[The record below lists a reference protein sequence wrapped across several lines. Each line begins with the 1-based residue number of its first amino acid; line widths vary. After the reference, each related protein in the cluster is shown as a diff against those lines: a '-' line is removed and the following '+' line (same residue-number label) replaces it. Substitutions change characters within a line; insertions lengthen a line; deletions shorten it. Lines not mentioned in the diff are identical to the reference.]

1 MSAPTAP
8 GSSGSFLQRFS
19 ALTPPQKHAFVASLL
34 GWTLDA
40 FDFFL
45 FIFSIDAIA
54 HDFGVLRSEVT
65 VATMLT
71 LAMRPL
77 GALVFGALAER
88 FGRRPLLMVNVVSY
102 SAFMLASAFAPNLST
117 LLWLRA
123 GFGFAMGGE
132 WGIASALTFETLP
145 PEGRGVFS
153 GLLQQGYVLGS
164 LFAGIV
170 VFIAFDTIG
179 WRGMFLVGATPALLV
194 WYVRRHVEES
204 PAYIAGTHKKRVGT
218 GELLRSLAQNWK
230 RLLYLVLLMACFN
243 AFSHGSQD
251 LYPVFLKAQRHFG
264 TRTVATLSIVGNVGA
279 LLGGVVFGALSDRI
293 GRRKA
298 IALAALFALP
308 MIPLWAFSVT
318 PVLCA
323 LGAFLVQVGV
333 QGAWGIVPAHLTEMS
348 PPKVRAL
355 LPGFAYQLGNFAMS
369 RLSPVQSHQ
378 AEIRGDDYATVMAVT
393 LAVVAV
399 VLAGVAMIGTEAK
412 DTALDT
418 A

>member
-1 MSAPTAP
+1 M
-8 GSSGSFLQRFS
+8 
-19 ALTPPQKHAFVASLL
+19 
-34 GWTLDA
+34 
-40 FDFFL
+40 
-45 FIFSIDAIA
+45 
-54 HDFGVLRSEVT
+54 
-65 VATMLT
+65 
-71 LAMRPL
+71 
-77 GALVFGALAER
+77 
-88 FGRRPLLMVNVVSY
+88 
-102 SAFMLASAFAPNLST
+102 
-117 LLWLRA
+117 
-123 GFGFAMGGE
+123 
-132 WGIASALTFETLP
+132 
-145 PEGRGVFS
+145 
-153 GLLQQGYVLGS
+153 
-164 LFAGIV
+164 
-170 VFIAFDTIG
+170 
-179 WRGMFLVGATPALLV
+179 
-194 WYVRRHVEES
+194 
-204 PAYIAGTHKKRVGT
+204 
-218 GELLRSLAQNWK
+218 LRSLAQHWK

-251 LYPVFLKAQRHFG
+251 LYPVFLKAQRHFA
-264 TRTVATLSIVGNVGA
+264 TRTVATLSIVGNIGA
-279 LLGGVVFGALSDRI
+279 LLGGIAFGALSDRI

-318 PVLCA
+318 PVFCA

-399 VLAGVAMIGTEAK
+399 VLAGVAMVGTEAK

>member
-1 MSAPTAP
+1 MSAALSP
-8 GSSGSFLQRFS
+8 GPSGFLQRFS
-19 ALTPPQKHAFVASLL
+19 ALTPPQKHAFTASLL

-54 HDFGVLRSEVT
+54 HDFGAKRSDVT

-164 LFAGIV
+164 LLAGIV

-204 PAYIAGTHKKRVGT
+204 PAFIAGTHKKRVGT

-251 LYPVFLKAQRHFG
+251 LYPVFLKAQRHFA
-264 TRTVATLSIVGNVGA
+264 TRTVATLSIVGNIGA
-279 LLGGVVFGALSDRI
+279 LLGGIAFGALSDRI

-318 PVLCA
+318 PVFCA

-399 VLAGVAMIGTEAK
+399 VLAGVAMAGTEAK

>member
-1 MSAPTAP
+1 MSSAP
-8 GSSGSFLQRFS
+8 SFVQRFA
-19 ALTPPQKHAFVASLL
+19 ALTPRQKHAFTASLL

-54 HDFGVLRSEVT
+54 HDFGALRSQVT
-65 VATMLT
+65 EATMLT
-71 LAMRPL
+71 LAMRPV

-102 SAFMLASAFAPNLST
+102 SAFMLASAFAPSLT
-117 LLWLRA
+117 VLLWLRA

-145 PEGRGVFS
+145 AEGRGVFS

-164 LFAGIV
+164 LLAGIV
-170 VFIAFDTIG
+170 VFIAFDALG
-179 WRGMFLVGATPALLV
+179 WRGMFLIGATPALLV

-204 PAYIAGTHKKRVGT
+204 PAFVAGTHAKRVSA
-218 GELLRSLAQNWK
+218 GEMVRSVGQHWK

-251 LYPVFLKAQRHFG
+251 LYPVLLKVQRHFS
-264 TRTVATLSIVGNVGA
+264 TRLVATLSIVGNLGA
-279 LLGGVVFGALSDRI
+279 LLGGIVFGALSDRI

-308 MIPLWAFSVT
+308 MIPLWSLSTT
-318 PVLCA
+318 PLLCA

-333 QGAWGIVPAHLTEMS
+333 QGAWGIVPAHLTELS

-369 RLSPVQSHQ
+369 RLSPIQAHQ
-378 AEIRGDDYATVMAVT
+378 AEARGDDYATVMAVT

-399 VLAGVAMIGTEAK
+399 VLAGVAMVGVEAK
-412 DTALDT
+412 DAALDT

>member
-1 MSAPTAP
+1 MSRAP
-8 GSSGSFLQRFS
+8 SFVQRFA
-19 ALTPPQKHAFVASLL
+19 ALTPPQKHAFTASLL

-54 HDFGVLRSEVT
+54 HDFGVLRSQVT

-71 LAMRPL
+71 LAMRPV

-102 SAFMLASAFAPNLST
+102 SAFMLASAFAPSLT
-117 LLWLRA
+117 VLLWLRA

-145 PEGRGVFS
+145 AEGRGVFS

-164 LFAGIV
+164 LLAGIV
-170 VFIAFDTIG
+170 VFVAFDALG
-179 WRGMFLVGATPALLV
+179 WRGMFIIGASPALLV

-204 PAYIAGTHKKRVGT
+204 PAFVAGTHKQRVSA
-218 GELLRSLAQNWK
+218 GEMLRSVAHHWK

-251 LYPVFLKAQRHFG
+251 LYPVFLKVQRHFS
-264 TRTVATLSIVGNVGA
+264 TRLVATLSIVGNLGA
-279 LLGGVVFGALSDRI
+279 LLGGIVFGALSDRI

-308 MIPLWAFSVT
+308 MIPLWSLSTT

-333 QGAWGIVPAHLTEMS
+333 QGAWGIVPAHLTELS

-369 RLSPVQSHQ
+369 RLSPIQ
-378 AEIRGDDYATVMAVT
+378 AEQAEARGDDYATVMAVT

-399 VLAGVAMIGTEAK
+399 VLAGVALVGVEAK
-412 DTALDT
+412 DAALDT